1 MTDGLPSSDSVYFD
15 ETAET
20 MPRAQLEEAQ
30 LDALLSILPEAYERA
45 PLVRETWEAA
55 GVHPR
60 DIRSLDDFRERA
72 PFLDKQALRRWRA
85 DRQDPYGGLLAVDPA
100 ELTAIMST
108 SGTTGDPTLVP
119 EQWGRGSGPRAVMY
133 RDFWEIGVRPGDRV
147 ALVLFTYR
155 GPTYGFV
162 QSLGAVPVLFD
173 FAPSEMER
181 FCELS
186 LEHRPA
192 ALYNFGGVLMH
203 AVRDACERRGFD
215 PRDVF
220 SSYQGVVFAGEPL
233 GQRFRALAEEWGVDL
248 YEHSS
253 VGDVTASFECREHD
267 GLHYWEDTAFVECL
281 DPDTSEPVADGERG
295 ELVATT
301 LFNRVAPLVRYRSDD
316 IVRITREPCACGRT
330 HARMWPIGRRGDEV
344 VVVGKPVLPV
354 DVWGAVES
362 VDACALGL
370 FQIVRAGRE
379 VDVLRLRVGYAP
391 AWRDRLAT
399 VDDAVRAA
407 VHDTVGVV
415 PDVELVPD
423 ADLLRLGP
431 PHKIPRVAPR

>member
-1 MTDGLPSSDSVYFD
+1 MSDGLPPVEARYFD
-15 ETAET
+15 EAAET
-20 MPRAQLEEAQ
+20 MSRAELEACQLE
-30 LDALLSILPEAYERA
+30 ALLSILPLAYEHA
-45 PLVRETWEAA
+45 PLVREAWDAA

-60 DIRSLDDFRERA
+60 EITSLADFCERA
-72 PFLDKQALRRWRA
+72 PFVDKNTLRRWR
-85 DRQDPYGGLLAVDPA
+85 DERGDPYGGLLTVAPD

-119 EQWGRGSGPRAVMY
+119 EQWSRGGGPRAVMY

-155 GPTYGFV
+155 GPTYGFA

-186 LEHRPA
+186 LEHRPV

-203 AVRDACERRGFD
+203 AVHDACERRGFD

-220 SSYQGVVFAGEPL
+220 SSYKGVVFAGEPL
-233 GQRFRALAEEWGVDL
+233 GPRFRALAQEWGVQL
-248 YEHSS
+248 FEHSS

-281 DPDTSEPVADGERG
+281 DPDTTEPVADGERG

-316 IVRITREPCACGRT
+316 IVRITRQPCACGRT

-344 VVVGKPVLPV
+344 VVEGKPVLPV
-354 DVWGAVES
+354 DVWAAVES

-379 VDVLRLRVGYAP
+379 VDVLRLRVGYSP
-391 AWRDRLAT
+391 AWRDRLAS

-407 VHDTVGVV
+407 VHGTVGVV